1 MNKSVKLGLSSLI
14 TAGALGATL
23 LQAPAASAAPGFV
36 CPAGSDTIPARYGTA
51 ADGTPAIAGTVCVF
65 AGTTAFRS
73 LDETAGWRA
82 VAKDVF
88 GSSTTDVIFT
98 RTVAPTSSSP
108 SVVAVTIRWS
118 HSGHLAGSD
127 HSPQTASMGARV
139 LSLSVASN
147 RAAR

>member
-1 MNKSVKLGLSSLI
+1 MNKTVKLGLSSLI
-14 TAGALGATL
+14 TAGALGAAM

-88 GSSTTDVIFT
+88 GSPTTDVIFT
-98 RTVAPTSSSP
+98 RTVDRAK
-108 SVVAVTIRWS
+108 VEVIYK
-118 HSGHLAGSD
+118 SGRLEIK
-127 HSPQTASMGARV
+127 R
-139 LSLSVASN
+139 
-147 RAAR
+147 